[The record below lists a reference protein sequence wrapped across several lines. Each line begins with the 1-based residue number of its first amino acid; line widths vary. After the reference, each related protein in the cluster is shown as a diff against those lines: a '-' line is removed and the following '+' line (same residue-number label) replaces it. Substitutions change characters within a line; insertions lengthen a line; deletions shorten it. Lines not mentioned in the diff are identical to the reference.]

1 MDLGAKPLVENFIEY
16 PPPPPSRIETVSLVA
31 ANEY

>member
-16 PPPPPSRIETVSLVA
+16 PPPPSRIETVSLVA